1 MKEECGKILDKYI
14 IVFILYYWGGMYE
27 NRGKEKLEK
36 KKKQESFN
44 IRALPADGNTCS
56 TANRSYRGLVGN
68 GLL

>member
-1 MKEECGKILDKYI
+1 
-14 IVFILYYWGGMYE
+14 MYE